1 MKLDINERKK
11 RTVNNRNTWKLNK
24 TLLNNQAITEENK
37 DEITKYLEKND
48 NENTTTPTYG
58 MQQKQF

>member
-11 RTVNNRNTWKLNK
+11 RTVNHRNIWKLNK
-24 TLLNNQAITEENK
+24 PLLKNQAITEENK
-37 DEITKYLEKND
+37 DEITKYQEKND
-48 NENTTTPTYG
+48 TENTTTPAYG